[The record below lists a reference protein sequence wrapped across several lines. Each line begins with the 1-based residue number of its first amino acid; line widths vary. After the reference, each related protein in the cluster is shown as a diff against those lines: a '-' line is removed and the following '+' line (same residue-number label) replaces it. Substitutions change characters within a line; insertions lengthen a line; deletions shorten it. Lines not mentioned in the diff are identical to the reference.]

1 MAAPIHSGVSG
12 TVKAISTYRM
22 SNGRTCPMVEIET
35 DGQQT
40 VCPDVCPPTVT
51 DKESFLKAVRESGL
65 VGMGGASFPT
75 HVKLNPKQK
84 VDTLVINAAECEPY
98 ITSDYRQM
106 VEAPDE
112 VLDGVLQV
120 LHWLDIPKAVIGIET
135 NKPEAIRILTE
146 KAKAHPEIQI
156 FSLPTTYPQ
165 GAEKVLI
172 YHSLGRTV
180 MEGQLPADQGVIVM
194 NVSSVAFLSRYL
206 KTGMPMVQRMVT
218 VDGDAVGKPC
228 NVIVP
233 MGTPVQDVLD
243 FAQCDMERAK
253 KAAVRRPD
261 DGHCHPGHCR
271 PDPEGKQR
279 RSGAGKLRFAG
290 TVCLHPLRQ
299 MRPRLSP
306 AAYAHGNRQ
315 GVPPGGQRG
324 AGQAES
330 DPVHELRLLHLRL
343 SGKTPRGRDQPAGK
357 GVLYVQY

>member
-1 MAAPIHSGVSG
+1 MVCGWHTINTENCASVPLPLPKLVRIPMSMHIGAPCTPAVKPRDTVLVGQKIGDTDAFMAAPIHSGVSG

-146 KAKAHPEIQI
+146 KPRHTRKSRSFPCP
-156 FSLPTTYPQ
+156 LPTP
-165 GAEKVLI
+165 
-172 YHSLGRTV
+172 R
-180 MEGQLPADQGVIVM
+180 
-194 NVSSVAFLSRYL
+194 
-206 KTGMPMVQRMVT
+206 
-218 VDGDAVGKPC
+218 
-228 NVIVP
+228 
-233 MGTPVQDVLD
+233 
-243 FAQCDMERAK
+243 AQKRC
-253 KAAVRRPD
+253 
-261 DGHCHPGHCR
+261 
-271 PDPEGKQR
+271 
-279 RSGAGKLRFAG
+279 
-290 TVCLHPLRQ
+290 
-299 MRPRLSP
+299 
-306 AAYAHGNRQ
+306 
-315 GVPPGGQRG
+315 
-324 AGQAES
+324 
-330 DPVHELRLLHLRL
+330 
-343 SGKTPRGRDQPAGK
+343 
-357 GVLYVQY
+357 